1 MGGGLE
7 VQCVHTTTRT
17 RALEIKHKLGTGFSR
32 GRSILKKRKILDFV
46 RKGERVD
53 RCLRPRGTEGVPD
66 ARPK

>member
-1 MGGGLE
+1 M
-7 VQCVHTTTRT
+7 
-17 RALEIKHKLGTGFSR
+17 
-32 GRSILKKRKILDFV
+32 KKRKILDFV